1 MAQKQKIRI
10 PFRVDEDLL
19 KKFLVVAQAEGR
31 DMNNH
36 FLHLVRTN
44 VAYYERVHGK
54 IDVSKVDLPEETG
67 E

>member
-1 MAQKQKIRI
+1 MAQKQKVR
-10 PFRVDEDLL
+10 FTARLDEDML
-19 KKFLVVAQAEGR
+19 KKFFAVAEAEGR
-31 DMNNH
+31 DPNNH

-54 IDVSKVDLPEETG
+54 IDTSKIELPAEE